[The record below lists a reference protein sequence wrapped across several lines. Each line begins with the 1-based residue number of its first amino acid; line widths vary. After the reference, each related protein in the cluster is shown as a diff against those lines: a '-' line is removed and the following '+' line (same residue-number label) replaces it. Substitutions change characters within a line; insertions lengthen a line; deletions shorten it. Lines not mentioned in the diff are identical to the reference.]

1 MGPEWYCLA
10 FGIELG
16 PMSWT
21 DLRTR
26 AARGDLGPTTKVR
39 QGAKGEWIE
48 AREVEALLSARGEN
62 NTNPKND
69 TDFEVSAAFVPAKS
83 DDADFDLT
91 VPFVSARESA
101 IAHDEAGQAPD
112 VGFTSTVPLVPGE
125 RPAAAHGEAQPA
137 PDDAD
142 FATSVPYVSR
152 EETAGADGDGDEAQD
167 DAEFTLSV
175 PASVGEQVVE
185 EAQTLAAGESGTPQA
200 NSLAASDSRSTST
213 NDGAASAESA
223 GEMDQA
229 PNAALSVASPV
240 DEQAAV
246 PAKERPQKPSSKP
259 PKAPR
264 PPRAPLELHIS
275 PRVWQAVG
283 VVLLLAVLGGAAHW
297 LWNLDRRDPSEYVRI
312 ASGFQQVFDELH
324 QFRDSPKKKRPTD
337 ISVQLMPRV
346 ASLRKELLDARPG
359 SVGGTLS
366 EAGSRL
372 AELLSSASISRG
384 SPAEGKYAE
393 TEKQFVALIGQ
404 AKRELGQ

>member
-10 FGIELG
+10 FGMELG
-16 PMSWT
+16 PMSWN

-39 QGAKGEWIE
+39 QGAKGQWIE
-48 AREVEALLSARGEN
+48 ARDVEALLSAHCGN
-62 NTNPKND
+62 DSGPKND
-69 TDFEVSAAFVPAKS
+69 TDFEVSAAFVTAKP

-91 VPFVSARESA
+91 VPFVSAKQA
-101 IAHDEAGQAPD
+101 TIADLEADQSQDDA
-112 VGFTSTVPLVPGE
+112 GFTSTVPLVPGE
-125 RPAAAHGEAQPA
+125 RPAVAQGEAQPA
-137 PDDAD
+137 LGHAD
-142 FATSVPYVSR
+142 FATSAPLVSR
-152 EETAGADGDGDEAQD
+152 EEIARADSDADQSQD

-175 PASVGEQVVE
+175 PAGIGEQAVE
-185 EAQTLAAGESGTPQA
+185 EAQTPAGGESESPQA
-200 NSLAASDSRSTST
+200 ISMAASDASSASTS
-213 NDGAASAESA
+213 DGAVCAESA
-223 GEMDQA
+223 EAIDQA
-229 PNAALSVASPV
+229 PDTTLSVARPV
-240 DEQAAV
+240 DDQPAV
-246 PAKERPQKPSSKP
+246 PVKEPSQKPSSKP

-264 PPRAPLELHIS
+264 PPLELHIS
-275 PRVWQAVG
+275 PRVWQALG
-283 VVLLLAVLGGAAHW
+283 VVLLLAVLGGAARW

-312 ASGFQQVFDELH
+312 ASGFQQIFDELH
-324 QFRDSPKKKRPTD
+324 QFRDAPKKKRSTD

-384 SPAEGKYAE
+384 SAAEGKYGE
-393 TEKQFVALIGQ
+393 TEKQFVVLIGQ

>member
-39 QGAKGEWIE
+39 QGAKGQWIE
-48 AREVEALLSARGEN
+48 AREVEALLSARSEN
-62 NTNPKND
+62 NTNPKHD
-69 TDFEVSAAFVPAKS
+69 TDFEVSAAFVTAKP
-83 DDADFDLT
+83 DDADFIST
-91 VPFVSARESA
+91 VPFVSAKQTTVADPEG
-101 IAHDEAGQAPD
+101 DQAPD
-112 VGFTSTVPLVPGE
+112 NAGFTSTVPLVLGE
-125 RPAAAHGEAQPA
+125 RSAATHGEAQPA

-142 FATSVPYVSR
+142 FATSAPLVPR

-175 PASVGEQVVE
+175 PASIGEQVVE
-185 EAQTLAAGESGTPQA
+185 EAQTLAAGESETPQA
-200 NSLAASDSRSTST
+200 NSLGTSDSNSAPTD
-213 NDGAASAESA
+213 DGAACAESA
-223 GEMDQA
+223 TTIGQA
-229 PNAALSVASPV
+229 PDAAQSVASPPG
-240 DEQAAV
+240 EQKAV
-246 PAKERPQKPSSKP
+246 AAKEPPRKASRKP
-259 PKAPR
+259 PKA
-264 PPRAPLELHIS
+264 PRAPLELHIS
-275 PRVWQAVG
+275 PRVWQALG
-283 VVLLLAVLGGAAHW
+283 IILLLTMLGGVGRW
-297 LWNLDRRDPSEYVRI
+297 LWSLDRRDPSEYVRI
-312 ASGFQQVFDELH
+312 ASGFQQIFDELH
-324 QFRDSPKKKRPTD
+324 QFRDSPKKRGSTN

-372 AELLSSASISRG
+372 AELLSSASIGRG

-393 TEKQFVALIGQ
+393 TEKQFVTLIGQ